1 MLKLSKKSEYGIIAL
16 KHMLNQPGGQVTRAK
31 DIANA
36 YNIPSEVMAK
46 ILQQLVKSD
55 IIQSSQGA
63 RGGYE
68 LAKVGEKITLSEIIE
83 CIEGPV
89 DLVECVGEGDCDCV
103 QLSNCNISEPFK
115 AIQQQFE
122 RFLSGISL
130 ADINNEIEIQKVV
143 WH

>member
-1 MLKLSKKSEYGIIAL
+1 
-16 KHMLNQPGGQVTRAK
+16 MLNQPGGQVTRAK
-31 DIANA
+31 DIAQA
-36 YNIPSEVMAK
+36 YEIPSEVLAK
-46 ILQQLVKSD
+46 ILQQLAKSD

-68 LAKVGEKITLSEIIE
+68 LAKIGEQITLSEIIE

-89 DLVECVGEGDCDCV
+89 GLVDCASDGDCNCV
-103 QLSNCNISEPFK
+103 QLTNCNISEPFK
-115 AIQQQFE
+115 VIQQQFKH
-122 RFLSGISL
+122 FLTGISL